1 VEAKAIVI
9 EQLIRALE
17 IIRKHNPARIAT
29 LGGECSVSVAPF
41 STLADRYG
49 DDLAIIWIDSHP
61 DVGTGQSEYPGDH
74 AMAIV
79 KGFPL
84 IEGSATD
91 SRLCWSLQRSTTPS
105 SSTSGVMWMSEPTHE
120 SFGESA
126 PRHRQRTRIRIG
138 ILGAARI
145 APVAMVKPAAAESEI
160 EVTAVAA
167 RDLQRARQFS
177 EKYEIPMAYGSYAQ
191 LLSDPG
197 IDAVYIALPNGLH
210 GRWTK
215 AALQAG
221 KHVLCEKP
229 FTANAEE
236 ATSVAEAAR
245 HSGLVVMEA
254 FHYRYHALMKR
265 MLEIINSDELGSITR
280 MEAWLC
286 LPLVSAN
293 NIRWDYALA
302 GGALMDAGCYPIH
315 LLRTLM
321 GSAEPE
327 VSAAAVKI
335 RRPAVDRLLQAK
347 LHFPGGC
354 TGLITASML
363 SRQVLGSGARVSGTR
378 GTMNVL
384 NPYHPHLG
392 HRLAIRSN
400 TRRAVEHVPRQPS
413 TFASQLRAFV
423 GAILRGEPVLT
434 GPDDSV
440 ANMTV
445 IDACYAAAGLP
456 RREPTR

>member
-1 VEAKAIVI
+1 
-9 EQLIRALE
+9 
-17 IIRKHNPARIAT
+17 
-29 LGGECSVSVAPF
+29 
-41 STLADRYG
+41 
-49 DDLAIIWIDSHP
+49 
-61 DVGTGQSEYPGDH
+61 
-74 AMAIV
+74 
-79 KGFPL
+79 
-84 IEGSATD
+84 
-91 SRLCWSLQRSTTPS
+91 
-105 SSTSGVMWMSEPTHE
+105 MWMSEQTDE
-120 SFGESA
+120 AISERAS
-126 PRHRQRTRIRIG
+126 RHRQGTRIRIG

-145 APVAMVKPAAAESEI
+145 APIAMVKPAAAESET
-160 EVTAVAA
+160 EVTAIAA
-167 RDLQRARQFS
+167 RDLQRARQFTA
-177 EKYEIPMAYGSYAQ
+177 KHEIPTAYGSYAQ

-215 AALQAG
+215 AALEAG

-254 FHYRYHALMKR
+254 FHYRYHALMGR

-286 LPLVSAN
+286 VPLVSAN

-302 GGALMDAGCYPIH
+302 GGALMDVGCYPIH
-315 LLRTLM
+315 LLRTLV
-321 GSAEPE
+321 GAEPE
-327 VSAAAVKI
+327 VSSAAAKI

-378 GTMNVL
+378 GTTNVL
-384 NPYHPHLG
+384 NPYHPQLG

-400 TRRAVEHVPRQPS
+400 SRRAVEHIPRQPS

-423 GAILRGEPVLT
+423 GAIVRGEPVLT

-445 IDACYAAAGLP
+445 IDACYAAAGLQ